1 MIRAY
6 VAIGSNVEA
15 ERHVDM
21 AVNVL
26 RNRFGAVQLSPVYL
40 NKAVGFDGDDFLN
53 AVAGFDTA
61 LDVLALKTVLDEIE
75 VACGRQ
81 RGAARF
87 APRTLDL
94 DLLLYGDRVDVA
106 ARLPRPEILH
116 YDFVLKPLADIA
128 PDLRHPVGGRSYRE
142 LWEGFDHQ
150 RNLVPV
156 GIRTDQT

>member
-1 MIRAY
+1 MTRAY

-15 ERHVDM
+15 ARHVSL
-21 AVNVL
+21 AVQAL
-26 RNRFGAVQLSPVYL
+26 RGRFGALQLSPVYR
-40 NKAVGFDGDDFLN
+40 NKAVGFDGEDFLN

-61 LDVLALKTVLDEIE
+61 LDVPALKTALDEIE

-94 DLLLYGDRVDVA
+94 DLLLYGERVDAA
-106 ARLPRPEILH
+106 ARLPRAEILR

-128 PDLRHPVGGRSYRE
+128 PDLQHPVAGQSYRE
-142 LWEGFDHQ
+142 LWEGFDRQ
-150 RNLVPV
+150 RTLVPV
-156 GIRTDQT
+156 DIRKI